1 MTVIDSLKSHLDNL
15 RTANMENVHKV
26 VLQIVQDPE
35 VHVFG
40 EVLQEP
46 AILQLKQDE
55 SFKEWIHMLEIFAY
69 GTWRDAQDCKL
80 WSIIGDE
87 AKKKL
92 QRLTIV
98 QLACQQKQLHY
109 STIMETLGMD
119 SVRELEDL
127 IIDCIEYRLVRGK
140 LDQKQQLFQVE
151 WTMGRDVATTSQ
163 LDEMIDGFCR
173 WENNAQLLLQKL
185 NSQLSYI
192 QQKETEFEMERST
205 SIKQMESVQRQVR
218 EQHSKQEQDME
229 MQTCNE
235 RRDKR

>member
-1 MTVIDSLKSHLDNL
+1 
-15 RTANMENVHKV
+15 MERGEMHKV
-26 VLQIVQDPE
+26 GATWYTVLSTRSFWFP
-35 VHVFG
+35 
-40 EVLQEP
+40 
-46 AILQLKQDE
+46 ILFL
-55 SFKEWIHMLEIFAY
+55 LAL
-69 GTWRDAQDCKL
+69 DCKL

-185 NSQLSYI
+185 NSQ
-192 QQKETEFEMERST
+192 
-205 SIKQMESVQRQVR
+205 V
-218 EQHSKQEQDME
+218 
-229 MQTCNE
+229 
-235 RRDKR
+235 